1 MHKDLISAM
10 EVVLSDAVVLKYNV
24 QGAHW
29 NVGGLDFHQFHAFF
43 EEIYLD
49 IDSSIDPLAEQIRT
63 LGANSPYRL
72 EEFSELSKID
82 QPERADNTSKALV
95 KEIHAGINIALKDIA
110 HAFELAE
117 QANEQGVIGV
127 LAQREEMLKKWRWQL
142 ATSLGAE

>member
-1 MHKDLISAM
+1 MHKGLISAM

-29 NVGGLDFHQFHAFF
+29 NVVGLDFHQFHAFF

-72 EEFSELSKID
+72 QEFAELSKID
-82 QPERADNTSKALV
+82 QPDRADNTSKALV
-95 KEIHAGINIALKDIA
+95 KEIHEAIEVALKDISD
-110 HAFELAE
+110 AFALAE
-117 QANEQGVIGV
+117 QENEQGVIGV

-142 ATSLGAE
+142 ASSLEAE